1 MNKTIKDIGAFVPH
15 GQFQINGRLHGSLQG
30 YTFAA
35 KDLYAIA
42 GYPTGAGNP
51 TWLST
56 HVTPTHHQVIVSR
69 LLEAGATLIGKT
81 ITDELAY
88 SINGDNIHYGTP
100 INSASPDSVPGGSSS
115 GSAAA
120 VAAHLCDFALG
131 TDTGGSTRV
140 PASYCGIWG
149 IRTTHGLLPT
159 TDIVPLCPSF
169 DTATW
174 LAHDATVFGK
184 VGEALIPETGH
195 TEFTHAYLWTDVLA
209 QADDDFH
216 PYAKQVFS
224 LLSEQMAGHQQPLLT
239 TGDDLDQWRM
249 TYIQASA
256 YEAWQTHGEW
266 ITQQH
271 PLFSPAVQHRF
282 EMAKNTSLET
292 AQHARHNQQRIQQ
305 HLQTILGNNGIA
317 VLPSASSFAPKLDAS
332 AKETEQT
339 RTHTFRITSI
349 AGLGG
354 LPQVNIPFLNKTGQP
369 LGISLLGPKH
379 SDLSLIQLAIKIH
392 QQLCQS
398 Y

>member
-1 MNKTIKDIGAFVPH
+1 MNDLTKNIGAFVPN
-15 GQFQINGRLHGSLQG
+15 GQFEIKGNSQGPLHG

-35 KDLYAIA
+35 KDLYPIA
-42 GYPTGAGNP
+42 GHPTGAGNP

-56 HVTPTHHQVIVSR
+56 HVTPTHHQAIVTK
-69 LLEAGATLIGKT
+69 LLDAGATCIGKT

-100 INSASPDSVPGGSSS
+100 LNSAASDRVPGGSSS
-115 GSAAA
+115 GSVAA

-140 PASYCGIWG
+140 PASYCGVWG
-149 IRTTHGLLPT
+149 LRTTHGLLST
-159 TDIVPLCPSF
+159 KELVPLCPGF

-174 LAHDATVFGK
+174 LAHNAATFEK
-184 VGEALIPETGH
+184 VGEVLVPETGH
-195 TEFTHAYLWTDVLA
+195 IQFKQAFLWTDVLA
-209 QADDDFH
+209 EADDVFH
-216 PYAKQVFS
+216 TYARQVFKVLS
-224 LLSEQMAGHQQPLLT
+224 QTMDNKITNLLSEN
-239 TGDDLDQWRM
+239 DNLDQWRM

-266 ITQQH
+266 ITKCH
-271 PLFSPAVQHRF
+271 PTFAPAVQHRW
-282 EMAKNTSLET
+282 EMAKNTSLAT
-292 AQHARHNQQRIQQ
+292 ATTAKHNQQRIKA
-305 HLQTILGNNGIA
+305 HLLALLGENGVA
-317 VLPSASSFAPKLDAS
+317 VIPSASSIAPKLNAS

-354 LPQVNIPFLNKTGQP
+354 LPQVSMPFFTKEGLP
-369 LGISLLGPKH
+369 IGISLLGPKH

-392 QQLCQS
+392 HQLCNTH
-398 Y
+398 

>member
-1 MNKTIKDIGAFVPH
+1 MNNSADNIGAFVPN
-15 GQFQINGRLHGSLQG
+15 GQFIIQGNPQGPLHG

-35 KDLYAIA
+35 KDLYPIA

-56 HVTPTHHQVIVSR
+56 HTIPMHHQAIVAK
-69 LLEAGATLIGKT
+69 LLDAGATCIGKT

-100 INSASPDSVPGGSSS
+100 LNSAAPDRVPGGSSS
-115 GSAAA
+115 GSVAA

-140 PASYCGIWG
+140 PASYCGVWG
-149 IRTTHGLLPT
+149 LRTTHGLLPT
-159 TDIVPLCPSF
+159 TDLVPLCPGF

-174 LAHDATVFGK
+174 LAHDATVFEK
-184 VGEALIPETGH
+184 VGEVLLPETGH
-195 TEFTHAYLWTDVLA
+195 TQFSQAMLWTDVLA
-209 QADDDFH
+209 QADEVFH
-216 PYAKQVFS
+216 PFAQQVFDTLS
-224 LLSEQMAGHQQPLLT
+224 QLMPAKTNNLLSDH
-239 TGDDLDQWRM
+239 DDLDQWRM

-271 PLFSPAVQHRF
+271 PTFAPAVEHRWQ
-282 EMAKNTSLET
+282 MAKETSLET
-292 AQHARHNQQRIQQ
+292 ATAAKLQQQRIQAYLYEQ
-305 HLQTILGNNGIA
+305 LGEHGVA
-317 VLPSASSFAPKLDAS
+317 VIPSASSIAPKLNAS
-332 AKETEQT
+332 GKETEQT

-354 LPQVNIPFLNKTGQP
+354 LPQVSIPFFTKEGLP
-369 LGISLLGPKH
+369 IGISLLGPKY

-392 QQLCQS
+392 HQLCNS
-398 Y
+398 H